1 MLYRGALPAMG
12 TRFEI
17 VAGGDDPIL
26 IQAAVEEALEEVSI
40 GHHLWNAFS
49 RQSLLARIHEA
60 GATRAV
66 PVDAITLE
74 LLCHCVRLHQQ
85 TGGHFDPAI
94 GTDLVR
100 DASCRGMEAVEIDRG
115 AATVRLLDPRCRI
128 DLGGIAKGYACDLAA
143 EVLRDAGIE
152 CALIHGGTSSV
163 VAIGAPPGREDWAIE
178 IVGGSGRHVYLR
190 DESLAVSA
198 PSGGGGDGHI
208 VDPSDGH
215 RVPAEGPGVM
225 VRGPCATDC
234 DAWSTALTVAGFQS
248 GIEQNLPDRYEA
260 SPVEAT
266 DDTRLLSLVSKQHIS
281 R

>member
-100 DASCRGMEAVEIDRG
+100 DASCRGMRRSRSIEGRPRFGCSILD
-115 AATVRLLDPRCRI
+115 AASI
-128 DLGGIAKGYACDLAA
+128 
-143 EVLRDAGIE
+143 
-152 CALIHGGTSSV
+152 
-163 VAIGAPPGREDWAIE
+163 WA
-178 IVGGSGRHVYLR
+178 
-190 DESLAVSA
+190 
-198 PSGGGGDGHI
+198 
-208 VDPSDGH
+208 
-215 RVPAEGPGVM
+215 
-225 VRGPCATDC
+225 
-234 DAWSTALTVAGFQS
+234 
-248 GIEQNLPDRYEA
+248 A
-260 SPVEAT
+260 SPR
-266 DDTRLLSLVSKQHIS
+266 DTPAIWPQRYCGMRASNAP
-281 R
+281 